1 MTTAA
6 RATARL
12 MLVAVG
18 MGACVHPLVD
28 RGHIDHHFVV
38 QAPHIDDPEF
48 GKSSGTPVVLRIP
61 VGPQGTGDLGY
72 VGRLAHAE
80 LFSDLPAFDFNVA
93 FASAHVSL
101 SGDSAYA
108 DPRSIWYNAFF
119 GFYEIDAP
127 MAKWSRPFGY
137 DGPGPD
143 AKVVAREVER
153 IGRADWNYFSNHL
166 YGVPLAAIRACCAAP
181 PPGVVRVL
189 PRVSLVSLDG
199 PKDWDDLD
207 VRDVTVV
214 GPHRSTADGGAFE
227 HPHSERD
234 AAPPGMERL
243 WQRTFGTHPPTA
255 TPPTSFA
262 PVRLRARIRMFHDV
276 SRVQGKPVYRT
287 FLFGATVDADA
298 EPAKAD
304 RFLRL
309 QLAALEKVMKTTHLG
324 FEEP

>member
-1 MTTAA
+1 MTWARRAA
-6 RATARL
+6 
-12 MLVAVG
+12 LVAAGVG
-18 MGACVHPLVD
+18 GCVHPLAD
-28 RGHIDHHFVV
+28 LGNIDHHLVV
-38 QAPHIDDPEF
+38 RAPHIDDPEL
-48 GKSSGTPVVLRIP
+48 GESSGTPVALRIP
-61 VGPQGTGDLGY
+61 VGPHAGGDLGY

-101 SGDSAYA
+101 FGNSAYA
-108 DPRSIWYNAFF
+108 DPQSIWYNVFF

-127 MAKWSRPFGY
+127 MAEWSRPFGY
-137 DGPGPD
+137 DAPGPD
-143 AKVVAREVER
+143 AKVVARDIER

-166 YGVPLAAIRACCAAP
+166 YGVPLSAIRTCCASP

-214 GPHRSTADGGAFE
+214 GPNRSTADGGAFE
-227 HPHSERD
+227 HPHSEHD
-234 AAPPGMERL
+234 SAPPGMERL
-243 WQRTFGTHPPTA
+243 WQRAFGVHAPTA
-255 TPPTSFA
+255 TPRTSFA
-262 PVRLRARIRMFHDV
+262 PILLRARIRMFHDE
-276 SRVQGKPVYRT
+276 SRVKGKPVYRT
-287 FLFGATVDADA
+287 FLFGATVRADA
-298 EPAKAD
+298 EPARAD

-309 QLAALEKVMKTTHLG
+309 QLAALEKVMKKTHLG